1 LLGTLGVCALVATVY
16 GVRRYSAANTADDDG
31 LVVRQWDGGAP
42 SGSPGSMQ
50 PPGQS
55 NRFSTGILP
64 TFRRSENA
72 SRIESRYSAFFVDN
86 PMFSVSNP
94 IVKRFSALRNSYNG
108 SVEAPQPVVP
118 LNV

>member
-31 LVVRQWDGGAP
+31 VVVRQWDGGAP
-42 SGSPGSMQ
+42 SGSPGY
-50 PPGQS
+50 
-55 NRFSTGILP
+55 RFSTGILP

-72 SRIESRYSAFFVDN
+72 TRIESRYSAFFVDN
-86 PMFSVSNP
+86 PMFSMSNP
-94 IVKRFSALRNSYNG
+94 VVKRFSALRNSYNG
-108 SVEAPQPVVP
+108 SLEAPQPVVP